1 METGKETDGTELQ
14 NQTVVSEILIL
25 AMISQ
30 YISFLGEISL
40 EELFQE
46 WFLLWFIQKCF
57 DRQGAKEWK
66 SYTCGFFH
74 N

>member
-46 WFLLWFIQKCF
+46 WFLL
-57 DRQGAKEWK
+57 
-66 SYTCGFFH
+66 
-74 N
+74 

>member
-1 METGKETDGTELQ
+1 METGKERDGTQLQ

-46 WFLLWFIQKCF
+46 WFLL
-57 DRQGAKEWK
+57 
-66 SYTCGFFH
+66 
-74 N
+74 